1 MTGEIWG
8 TWEDHERFG
17 RLADKIRQ
25 KELVHFVREDRT
37 AMDEKGP
44 GKAEN

>member
-8 TWEDHERFG
+8 TRGDGKRFG

-25 KELVHFVREDRT
+25 RKLVHFVREDRT
-37 AMDEKGP
+37 AMDEKEP
-44 GKAEN
+44 GKVEN